1 MRYGLNAMGDRR
13 TPVLVVAVLLAAGG
27 CGGGG
32 NAAPTASST
41 SVTSAPST
49 GATTELFP
57 YDEEGAALDA
67 GTYRIPASAW
77 SVAEFEVTFGEGWTV
92 QYGHVFHRRSDTPY
106 ELEFYAV
113 VPNRIAADA
122 CEGIEGGL
130 MEIGPSVDDF
140 ATALL
145 EQPGTE
151 ASRPVAT
158 TLGGR
163 PAIRIDLA
171 VPEGYDLTTCSFGE
185 VGFQIWYSRPAD
197 KYFVLLRDNPTSVYI
212 VDVDGQRQVFIAGP
226 VGPTTTKQDAQEL
239 QAVLDSIRFD
249 P

>member
-1 MRYGLNAMGDRR
+1 MRGRVHGVA
-13 TPVLVVAVLLAAGG
+13 VAVLLVVGAG

-32 NAAPTASST
+32 DAAPTQVST
-41 SVTSAPST
+41 SVTSDPSA

-57 YDEEGAALDA
+57 YDDEGAPVDA

-77 SVAEFEVTFGEGWTV
+77 SVADFEVTFGEGWTV
-92 QYGHVFHRRSDTPY
+92 QHGHVFHRSSDAY

-113 VPNRIAADA
+113 VPEEIAADA
-122 CEGIEGGL
+122 CDGVEGGL

-145 EQPGTE
+145 EQPGTQ

-158 TLGGR
+158 TLGGH
-163 PAIRIDLA
+163 PATRIDLA
-171 VPEGYDLTTCSFGE
+171 IPEGLDLTTCSFGE
-185 VGFQIWYSRPAD
+185 VGLQIWYARPAD
-197 KYFVLLRDNPTSVYI
+197 KYFVLLHDNPTSVYI

-226 VGPTTTKQDAQEL
+226 LGPMTTKRDAREL
-239 QAVLDSIRFD
+239 QAVLDSIRFET
-249 P
+249 